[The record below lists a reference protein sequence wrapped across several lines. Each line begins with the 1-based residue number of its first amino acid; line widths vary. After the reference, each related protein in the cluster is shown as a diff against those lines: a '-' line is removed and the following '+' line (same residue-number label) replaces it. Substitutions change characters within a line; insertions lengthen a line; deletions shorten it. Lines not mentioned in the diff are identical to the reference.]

1 MESEHKTLILSIFF
15 GACLSMVLTLI
26 PIWQL
31 VIIPAIITG
40 IINQKMRD
48 SIIAGILSI
57 LIPWSIYIGYGL
69 ATRNVYVILDQ
80 LGTLIF
86 GAGFAWVFLLIVFLS
101 SIIIGALGGGLGNK
115 FYLLIKILI
124 RRNVSNSTN

>member
-1 MESEHKTLILSIFF
+1 MQSEYKTLILSIFF

-57 LIPWSIYIGYGL
+57 LIPWSIYIGYGF

-101 SIIIGALGGGLGNK
+101 SIII
-115 FYLLIKILI
+115 
-124 RRNVSNSTN
+124 